1 MGVQTCVSS
10 RSSQAFVVSIGDMFI
25 SAWVFVS
32 LCEAVV
38 NNMDVML
45 ALADSDKIVIRFDVA
60 V

>member
-10 RSSQAFVVSIGDMFI
+10 RSSQAFVVSIRDVFI